1 MKFMTTNEIAVRATG
16 LSKHYGAVTAVDELN
31 LTIEPGETVALLGP
45 NGAGKSTT
53 ISMLLDQARPDA
65 GAVEVLGQSPASAV
79 RSGRIGAM
87 LQGGKLPDLAT
98 VAELVSLARAIY
110 PHPLPTDE
118 IMAAAGLAGFAD
130 RRLDSLSGG
139 EAQRALFAFAITGD
153 PDLVVLDEPT
163 TGMDVEARQRF
174 WTAVRERAAAGR
186 TVLFA
191 THYLAEA
198 DEFAD
203 RIIMLSN
210 GRVVADG
217 SSAEIR
223 SISGHRTVSF
233 DLNDGPLDGLD
244 QLPSVRGV
252 ELRGSRAVLATDDAD
267 ATVAALISTRDAVT
281 NLEVSGA
288 GITDAFLTL
297 TTNDEDS

>member
-1 MKFMTTNEIAVRATG
+1 MTTNEVAVRATG
-16 LSKHYGAVTAVDELN
+16 LSKRYGAVIAVDDLN
-31 LTIEPGETVALLGP
+31 LDIHAGETVALLGP

-53 ISMLLDQARPDA
+53 ISMILDQARPDA
-65 GAVEVLGQSPASAV
+65 GTVEVLGQSPTSAV
-79 RSGRIGAM
+79 KSGSIGAM

-110 PHPLPTDE
+110 PDPLPTDE
-118 IMAAAGLAGFAD
+118 IMAAAGLAGYAD

-139 EAQRALFAFAITGD
+139 EAQRALFALAVTGD
-153 PDLVVLDEPT
+153 PDFVVLDEPT

-174 WTAVRERAAAGR
+174 WNAVRERAAAGR

-203 RIIMLSN
+203 RIVMLSN

-223 SISGHRTVSF
+223 SISGSRTVSF
-233 DLNDGPLDGLD
+233 DLIEGSLEGLDGL
-244 QLPSVRGV
+244 PGVRGV
-252 ELRGSRAVLATDDAD
+252 ELRGGRAVLDTDDPD
-267 ATVAALISTRDAVT
+267 ATVAALISTRGAVS

>member
-1 MKFMTTNEIAVRATG
+1 MTENKVAVRTTG
-16 LSKHYGAVTAVDELN
+16 LSKRYGAVTAVDDLN
-31 LTIEPGETVALLGP
+31 LDIHAGETVALLGP

-53 ISMLLDQARPDA
+53 ISMILGQARPDA
-65 GAVEVLGQSPASAV
+65 GTVEVLGRSPASAV
-79 RSGRIGAM
+79 GSGRIGAM
-87 LQGGKLPDLAT
+87 LQGGKLPDMVT

-110 PHPLPTDE
+110 PRPLPADE
-118 IMAAAGLAGFAD
+118 IMAAAGLAGYAG

-139 EAQRALFAFAITGD
+139 ESQRALFALAITGD
-153 PDLVVLDEPT
+153 PDVVVLDEPT

-174 WTAVRERAAAGR
+174 WRAVRERAAAGR

-233 DLNDGPLDGLD
+233 DLTEGSLEGLD
-244 QLPSVRGV
+244 QLPGVRGV
-252 ELRGSRAVLATDDAD
+252 ELRGSRAVLETDDAD
-267 ATVAALISTRDAVT
+267 ATVAALISTRGAVN

-297 TTNDEDS
+297 TMNDEDSR